1 METLKTPQLLEI
13 IEAANIHPKK
23 VKGCYIFGS
32 RCYQTASE
40 FSDWDIILIANS
52 TSYETEIV
60 VGNYNIHIITPDLA
74 LKYAK
79 DNHIKA
85 IELICAPEWAKL
97 LEFDFKFV
105 YKEDSFR
112 HNISHTV
119 SNSWVK
125 AKKKIQ
131 QGDYYIG
138 IKSLFHSLRIADFGT
153 QFASRGRIDFTS
165 SNWIWKEIN
174 SEAEFEWEDLFKRY
188 KPLLN
193 ERLTEFR
200 KLASKKNPEDLS

>member
-1 METLKTPQLLEI
+1 MQPQNPPLLSDI
-13 IEAANIHPKK
+13 IAAAQIHPKK
-23 VKGCYIFGS
+23 VKGCYVFGS
-32 RCYQTASE
+32 RVYQSASE
-40 FSDWDIILIANS
+40 YSDWDIILIANS
-52 TSYETEIV
+52 PSYEVEIRS
-60 VGNYNIHIITPDLA
+60 GDLNIHIITPDLA

-97 LEFDFKFV
+97 MEFDFKFV

-138 IKSLFHSLRIADFGT
+138 IKSLFHSLRIVDFGI
-153 QFASRGRIDFTS
+153 QFSSSRKIDFTS
-165 SNWIWKEIN
+165 SNWIWDEIN
-174 SEAEFEWEDLFKRY
+174 VDLEFQWEDLFTKY

-193 ERLTEFR
+193 ERLSDFR
-200 KLASKKNPEDLS
+200 KLAPKKSPEDVS

>member
-1 METLKTPQLLEI
+1 MENLKTPQLPEI
-13 IEAANIHPKK
+13 IEAAKIHPKK
-23 VKGCYIFGS
+23 IKGCYIFGS
-32 RCYQTASE
+32 RVYQTASE

-52 TSYETEIV
+52 TSYETEIR
-60 VGNYNIHIITPDLA
+60 VGDYNIHIITPDLA

-138 IKSLFHSLRIADFGT
+138 IKSLFHSLRIVDFGT
-153 QFASRGRIDFTS
+153 QFSSTGKIDFTS
-165 SNWIWKEIN
+165 SNWIWNEIN
-174 SEAEFEWEDLFKRY
+174 VEEEFEWKDLYDKY

-193 ERLTEFR
+193 ERLTDFR
-200 KLASKKNPEDLS
+200 KLAPKKSPEDVS